1 MKIIFNVNKKNRKLV
16 LYIDTSVIG
25 GYYDIEF
32 ERETKLLFQAV
43 LNNEFD
49 IVYSNITDD
58 ELINAP
64 EKVRN
69 LLSTIPNSNKT
80 RIELTED
87 AMQLADAYIAENV
100 VGKTSREDCFHIALA
115 TIYKAD
121 VLVSWNFKHIV
132 NVIRIRGYNAVN
144 MKLGYQTI
152 DIRSPKEI
160 IAYENE

>member
-1 MKIIFNVNKKNRKLV
+1 LF
-16 LYIDTSVIG
+16 YIDTSVIG
-25 GYYDIEF
+25 GYFDIEF
-32 ERETKLLFQAV
+32 EKETKLLFNAIRD
-43 LNNEFD
+43 NKFD
-49 IVYSNITDD
+49 IVFSSVTED
-58 ELINAP
+58 ELLNAP
-64 EKVRN
+64 EQVRN
-69 LLSTIPNSNKT
+69 LLSTVPEANKT
-80 RIELTED
+80 RIELTEE
-87 AMQLADAYIAENV
+87 ALQLADSYIAENV

-160 IAYENE
+160 IVYENE

>member
-1 MKIIFNVNKKNRKLV
+1 MGINMKNRKLV

-32 ERETKLLFQAV
+32 EKETKLLFQAV

-49 IVYSNITDD
+49 IVYSNITVD

-69 LLSTIPNSNKT
+69 LLSIIPNSNKT

-160 IAYENE
+160 IVYENE

>member
-1 MKIIFNVNKKNRKLV
+1 MKNRKLV

-25 GYYDIEF
+25 GFFDIEF
-32 ERETKLLFQAV
+32 EIETKLLFQAIID
-43 LNNEFD
+43 NQFD
-49 IVYSNITDD
+49 IVYSSVTED

-64 EKVRN
+64 EQVQK
-69 LLSTIPNSNKT
+69 LLSTVPEANKT
-80 RIELTED
+80 RIELTEE
-87 AMQLADAYIAENV
+87 ALQLADTYITENV

-115 TIYKAD
+115 TIFRAD
-121 VLVSWNFKHIV
+121 ILVSWNFKHIV

-160 IAYENE
+160 IIYENE

>member
-1 MKIIFNVNKKNRKLV
+1 MKNRKLV

-25 GYYDIEF
+25 GFFDVEF
-32 ERETKLLFQAV
+32 EIETKLLFQAIID
-43 LNNEFD
+43 NQFD
-49 IVYSNITDD
+49 IVYSSVTED
-58 ELINAP
+58 ELVNAP
-64 EKVRN
+64 EQVRK
-69 LLSTIPNSNKT
+69 LLSTVPEANKT
-80 RIELTED
+80 RIELTEE
-87 AMQLADAYIAENV
+87 ALQLADTYIAENV

-115 TIYKAD
+115 TIFRAD

-160 IAYENE
+160 IIYENE